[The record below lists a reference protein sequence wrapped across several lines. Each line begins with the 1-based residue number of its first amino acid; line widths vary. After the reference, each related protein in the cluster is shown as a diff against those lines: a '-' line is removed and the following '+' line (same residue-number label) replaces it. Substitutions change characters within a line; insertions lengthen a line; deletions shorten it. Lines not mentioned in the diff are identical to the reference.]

1 VLRGRRHQYVALGA
15 ALLAA
20 AALSASV
27 VLAQGGSLGG
37 KLLSGDTVT
46 IPAGEI
52 VAHDVYV
59 FGGTATI
66 NGTIRGD
73 LVVAAGEVQING
85 TVDGDVL
92 AAGGSVSVAGTVTG
106 DVREAGGQLAL
117 SGNVTQD
124 LVAVGGQLAV
134 LTGSKVGEDL
144 IVSAGDVSVD
154 GAVAGNVFGS
164 AGTYRRG
171 GTVGGAETVT
181 VGENTP
187 STPAPTNAALD
198 ALRHFVTVLIIGGL
212 ALWLFPRAM
221 RAAEE
226 ALRRRPLAA
235 FLSGLLTLVAY
246 IFLLVAAVVAI
257 VLLAVIL
264 GIATLDALAVI
275 DVIAGVLAICAV
287 TLAFVVAAA
296 FLADAVVGLALAR
309 LVAQRYGG
317 TRWAE
322 IALLAAG
329 AAVVVLATSLPVI
342 GGLLKLL
349 VVVFGLGALGTWAYA
364 TRWPGRPAAPPEVA
378 AGPS

>member
-1 VLRGRRHQYVALGA
+1 VSGGRRLRSLALA
-15 ALLAA
+15 AGVLAA
-20 AALSASV
+20 AALLARV
-27 VLAQGGSLGG
+27 ALAQNGSLGG
-37 KLLSGDTVT
+37 KFLSGDTITV
-46 IPAGEI
+46 PAGETI
-52 VAHDVYV
+52 AHDVYV
-59 FGGTATI
+59 FAGTATI

-117 SGNVTQD
+117 SGTVAQD
-124 LVAVGGQLAV
+124 VVAAGGQLAV
-134 LTGSKVGEDL
+134 LAGSKVGEDL

-154 GAVAGNVFGS
+154 GAVAGSVFGS

-171 GTVGGAETVT
+171 GTVGGAETVA
-181 VGENTP
+181 VGEDRP
-187 STPAPTNAALD
+187 SAPAPTNAALD
-198 ALRHFVTVLIIGGL
+198 ALRHFVTVLIIGGF

-226 ALRRRPLAA
+226 TLRRRPLAA
-235 FLSGLLTLVAY
+235 FLSGLVTLVAY
-246 IFLLVAAVVAI
+246 IVLLVASLVVI
-257 VLLAVIL
+257 VIVAAIL
-264 GIATLDALAVI
+264 GIASLDALAVI
-275 DVIAGVLAICAV
+275 DVVAGVLAICAV
-287 TLAFVVAAA
+287 TLAFVVVAA

-317 TRWAE
+317 TRWRE
-322 IALLAAG
+322 VALLAGG

-342 GGLLKLL
+342 GVLLKFL
-349 VVVFGLGALGTWAYA
+349 VVVFGLGALAMWAYA
-364 TRWPGRPAAPPEVA
+364 KWWPGRAAAAPEVA

>member
-1 VLRGRRHQYVALGA
+1 VFRRRRVRFLLLGPVF
-15 ALLAA
+15 LAA

-27 VLAQGGSLGG
+27 VMAQGGSLGG
-37 KLLSGDTVT
+37 KLLSGDIVT
-46 IPAGEI
+46 IPVGET

-59 FGGTATI
+59 FAGTATI
-66 NGTIRGD
+66 NGTVRGD
-73 LVVAAGEVQING
+73 LTVAAGEVQING

-106 DVREAGGQLAL
+106 DLREAGGQLTV
-117 SGNVTQD
+117 SGNVAQD
-124 LVAVGGQLAV
+124 VVAAGGQLAV

-144 IVSAGDVSVD
+144 IVSAGDVSLD
-154 GAVAGNVFGS
+154 GAVAGSVFGS
-164 AGTYRRG
+164 AGSYRRG
-171 GTVGGAETVT
+171 GTVGGAETVAIS
-181 VGENTP
+181 ENQP
-187 STPAPTNAALD
+187 SAPTPTNAALD
-198 ALRHFVTVLIIGGL
+198 ALRHYVTVLIIGGL
-212 ALWLFPRAM
+212 ALWLFPRAI

-226 ALRRRPLAA
+226 AVRRRPLAA
-235 FLSGLLTLVAY
+235 FLSGLLTLVVY
-246 IFLLVAAVVAI
+246 IVLLVAALVVI
-257 VLLAVIL
+257 VLAAVIL
-264 GIATLDALAVI
+264 GIASLDALVVI
-275 DVIAGVLAICAV
+275 DVVAGVLAICAV

-309 LVAQRYGG
+309 LVAQRYIT

-349 VVVFGLGALGTWAYA
+349 VVVFGLGALGMWAYA
-364 TRWPGRPAAPPEVA
+364 HWWPGRAPVAPEVA